1 MNLSFSD
8 SAFKQLGKI
17 DKQNRKRIAEKLEFY
32 ASQTH
37 PLNFA
42 EPIKDSRF
50 GSYRFRIGDYRAIV
64 DVVKDTILV
73 HRVGHRREIYK

>member
-8 SAFKQLGKI
+8 SAIKQLGKI

-32 ASQTH
+32 AVQDN
-37 PLNFA
+37 PLSFA

-50 GSYRFRIGDYRAIV
+50 GSYRFRVGDYRAIV
-64 DVVKDTILV
+64 DVEKDTILV